1 MVPWRVVAAQH
12 VDLPTAHDGAV
23 VARRV
28 RQRRELQP
36 LVATQERDAVVRDT
50 LCVLPRHCDDKR
62 LGVLRAAASYHEGG
76 VADDGAPE
84 LARVGHGRV
93 VHARRT
99 CVHSAAASRGENED
113 VEVGGLGYSG
123 VAKFDWQSLADED
136 LSQQVVGE
144 ALEVRAVRADLLGRA
159 RRLERQTC
167 SAVVKGSRVR

>member
-62 LGVLRAAASYHEGG
+62 LGVLRAAASHHEGG

-93 VHARRT
+93 VHGSTRDGH
-99 CVHSAAASRGENED
+99 VQRGGE
-113 VEVGGLGYSG
+113 SG
-123 VAKFDWQSLADED
+123 RE
-136 LSQQVVGE
+136 
-144 ALEVRAVRADLLGRA
+144 
-159 RRLERQTC
+159 
-167 SAVVKGSRVR
+167 

>member
-62 LGVLRAAASYHEGG
+62 LGVLRAAASHHEGG

-99 CVHSAAASRGENED
+99 CVHSAAASRGESED
-113 VEVGGLGYSG
+113 VGVEEWVEEVEVVVGSRGGGLRVLWGCEACG
-123 VAKFDWQSLADED
+123 VRLA
-136 LSQQVVGE
+136 V
-144 ALEVRAVRADLLGRA
+144 A
-159 RRLERQTC
+159 R
-167 SAVVKGSRVR
+167 G